1 MYVCVRGSCIEQVG
15 GGADLSSDE
24 LREHDGCYFSS
35 AELRVVGWEV
45 CRREN
50 KKCVSSAS
58 FGSGFG
64 YLYWEGIVTGC

>member
-1 MYVCVRGSCIEQVG
+1 MYVRGSCIEQGG

-24 LREHDGCYFSS
+24 LREHDGWLLFFS

-58 FGSGFG
+58 FGNGFG
-64 YLYWEGIVTGC
+64 YLYGRE

>member
-1 MYVCVRGSCIEQVG
+1 MYVRGSCIEQVG

-24 LREHDGCYFSS
+24 LREHDGWLLFSS

-58 FGSGFG
+58 FGNGFG
-64 YLYWEGIVTGC
+64 YLYWEGIVAGC